1 SLLAC
6 IWLLAK
12 SIRTIK
18 RGTFVVR
25 CLPTRIRPSSSGMPP
40 PSPSAADQISVSPS
54 TRRELASSASHIPRY
69 GYEAHRMPGF
79 VTNPPSSSVPS
90 APRSNDSLSYT
101 MSSSAYGQSNTSQG
115 GDMSAPAPMLASQ
128 DSVPPF
134 AGTRTFVHK
143 VVAANASQVTVEI
156 DARIDKGFFKS
167 DQDWTCYRRNYF
179 SVACSYSLKPYN
191 PKMEPFSIQ
200 KSPGQA
206 TNTIQSFAMCI
217 SARVD
222 SEEGK
227 SIELVQHTPKRDKGP
242 TGQPERIRLRPHTSS
257 SYGVYSEAT
266 DVRSGLSSDYETAY
280 APTSPGNQQSQTMTS
295 FDRIQFK
302 NATANNGKRRAAQQY
317 FHIVVEL
324 YGETSE
330 GQWVKIASRIS
341 APMVVRGR
349 SPGHYSDDRRGSS
362 TSMGPGDGSSGDS
375 AGSQRD
381 PHSGSSGVGRSGIAG
396 LFTTPSRMGGG
407 GSGHYTG
414 HNTASE
420 NAPGDDMSD
429 HSSSSSS
436 EGGKVEMMGYEGS
449 EEMILT
455 PEEEDNIENHEGYQ
469 YYPSTLFEAPTINN
483 TPRPLIISELQQSHH
498 LDAAD
503 GSNPHGN
510 TRGGSNITSGNA
522 LAGSRWFNGA
532 GIASRSYH
540 EPQYTT
546 SPTSANPNGGIS
558 SRGCGRFQGVDTS
571 RGWYP
576 ATPAL

>member
-1 SLLAC
+1 
-6 IWLLAK
+6 
-12 SIRTIK
+12 
-18 RGTFVVR
+18 
-25 CLPTRIRPSSSGMPP
+25 
-40 PSPSAADQISVSPS
+40 
-54 TRRELASSASHIPRY
+54 
-69 GYEAHRMPGF
+69 
-79 VTNPPSSSVPS
+79 
-90 APRSNDSLSYT
+90 

-115 GDMSAPAPMLASQ
+115 GDISAPTPMLASQ

-134 AGTRTFVHK
+134 SGTRTFVHQ
-143 VVAANASQVTVEI
+143 VTATNGGSVTVEI

-200 KSPGQA
+200 KTAREPPI
-206 TNTIQSFAMCI
+206 TIQSFAMCI

-266 DVRSGLSSDYETAY
+266 DLRSGLSSDYETAY
-280 APTSPGNQQSQTMTS
+280 APTSPSNHQSQTMTS

-330 GQWVKIASRIS
+330 GQWVKVASRIS

-375 AGSQRD
+375 TGSQRD

-396 LFTTPSRMGGG
+396 MFTTPSRMGGG

-414 HNTASE
+414 HKTASE
-420 NAPGDDMSD
+420 IAPADDISD

-436 EGGKVEMMGYEGS
+436 EGGKVELTGYEGH

-469 YYPSTLFEAPTINN
+469 YYPSSLFEAPTINN
-483 TPRPLIISELQQSHH
+483 APRPLIVSELQQSHH
-498 LDAAD
+498 HVAAN
-503 GSNPHGN
+503 GSNQDGN
-510 TRGGSNITSGNA
+510 THGGSNLGSSSA
-522 LAGSRWFNGA
+522 LGGSRLFNGA
-532 GIASRSYH
+532 GPSSRNFQV
-540 EPQYTT
+540 PQYNT
-546 SPTSANPNGGIS
+546 SPTSATSNSGIS